1 MKRLIILG
9 VILASWLLSP
19 VADAQFNRFSGC
31 DREGFCSPVG
41 PVLIPVSTACS
52 TASGT
57 TTTFTAQGV
66 GQADPRRN
74 SVVSINWS
82 DSTLAGT
89 AEITGVTLGALPMLR
104 AVRASGDN
112 QNSNSEIWYV
122 ANPTGTSAN
131 IVVTSSAAINGIT
144 IGVYSLLGYDVTPV
158 SSTVGTTS
166 VSLAYANKQVA
177 LEAGSRTVNVSTS
190 LSNLTNDF
198 SSACGSFLWG
208 VHASGRLNGNNQTLT
223 SAISPTS
230 NTPKIALAIWSVA
243 TGACNQT
250 GLDFSVDCNMVYIPA
265 LVH

>member
-1 MKRLIILG
+1 MQRL
-9 VILASWLLSP
+9 LALLAFITALAFP
-19 VADAQFNRFSGC
+19 AQAQFINECRY
-31 DREGFCSPVG
+31 GFCSPAG

-66 GQADPRRN
+66 GPASPLRT
-74 SVVSINWS
+74 SVVSINWG
-82 DSTLAGT
+82 DSTNAGT
-89 AEITGVTLGALPMLR
+89 AEITGIALGALPMAR
-104 AVRASGDN
+104 GVRASGDN
-112 QNSNSEIWYV
+112 QNSNSEVWYV

-131 IVVTSSAAINGIT
+131 IVVTSSTAIDGIT
-144 IGVYSLLGYDVTPV
+144 IGVYSLLGYQTAPV
-158 SSTVGTTS
+158 ASTTGTTS

-198 SSACGSFLWG
+198 SSACGANLWG

-230 NTPKIALAIWSVA
+230 NNPKIALATWSVPS
-243 TGACNQT
+243 GACDQT
-250 GLDFSVDCNMVYIPA
+250 GLIFSLDCNMILIPA
-265 LVH
+265 LIH